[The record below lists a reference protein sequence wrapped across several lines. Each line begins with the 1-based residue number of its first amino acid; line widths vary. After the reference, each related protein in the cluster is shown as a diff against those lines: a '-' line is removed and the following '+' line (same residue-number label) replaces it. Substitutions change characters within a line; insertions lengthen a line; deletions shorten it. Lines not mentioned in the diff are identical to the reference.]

1 MTTSTPS
8 SGSFSN
14 ESICYVSWA
23 DIKFYHR
30 PILFAKVTAFRH
42 GCRNLT
48 NDAKRTFCLSII
60 QSTLD
65 YASNAYLRCLST
77 TLYNRIVTVSHI
89 AMKRV
94 FGLDRT
100 TPTELVLRLYHLYSL
115 EQRISLKLYVFVY
128 RCLAQHLASP
138 LLQSLYQL
146 RATAPGHE
154 ACTRG
159 KAQRALVL
167 PLVYTQYGMRSISFL
182 ALGRWVVVVTR
193 SLK

>member
-1 MTTSTPS
+1 MCNS
-8 SGSFSN
+8 
-14 ESICYVSWA
+14 V
-23 DIKFYHR
+23 
-30 PILFAKVTAFRH
+30 FAKIAAFRH
-42 GCRNLT
+42 GRRNLT
-48 NDAKRTFCLSII
+48 NDAKRTFYLSII

-65 YASNAYLRCLST
+65 YASNAYLHCLST
-77 TLYNRIVTVSHI
+77 TLYNRIVTVSHV

-115 EQRISLKLYVFVY
+115 EQRISLNLYVFVY

-146 RATAPGHE
+146 RATAPGHQ

-182 ALGRWVVVVTR
+182 AAGRWN
-193 SLK
+193 SLPADCRQAHPLALFINMVKLHLGFPVKRQ